1 MFLSSLKLT
10 CFRNHAESFVD
21 FSSKLSCIT
30 GNNGTGKTN
39 LLDAV
44 YFLCLTKSNLY
55 STDQQS
61 IQFGSDFLR
70 LEGNFNSNEF
80 AQKVVCRFQAGKRKE
95 FFVNEVPY
103 TKLSEHI
110 GVFPCMMISPGDGDI
125 IIGGSEDRRKV
136 MDSTLSQTD
145 SEYLELL
152 VQYNKLLAQRN
163 AVLKQ
168 FTESGRTDKN
178 LLLSYDM
185 RLIPIGE
192 KVFAK
197 RKNALLEIQPL
208 FEIFYEQISLN
219 RDAVSIQYLSQLEGK
234 SFEELL
240 NNSLQKDL
248 ILQRTDTGIHK
259 DDIDLQINSVS
270 AKKFGSQ
277 GQQKSV
283 LIALKL
289 ALFQYIKKQKGFAPI
304 LLVDDIFDKLD
315 KDRGNALIE
324 MLSSDL
330 TGQVIISHT
339 KREDFNEMKIVE
351 TIAVD
356 DVMVAGKILLN

>member
-1 MFLSSLKLT
+1 MFLDSLKLT
-10 CFRNHAESFVD
+10 CFRNHAESSVD

-61 IQFGSDFLR
+61 IRFGADFLR
-70 LEGNFNSNEF
+70 IEGSFNSNEF
-80 AQKVVCRFQAGKRKE
+80 AQKVVCRFQTGKRKE

-110 GVFPCMMISPGDGDI
+110 GAFPCMMISPGDADI

-136 MDSTLSQTD
+136 IDSTLSQTD

-163 AVLKQ
+163 AALKQ
-168 FTESGRTDKN
+168 FAESGRIDKN

-197 RKNALLEIQPL
+197 RKHALLEIQPL
-208 FEIFYEQISLN
+208 FETCYEQISLN

-234 SFEELL
+234 SFQELM

-259 DDIDLQINSVS
+259 DDVDLQINLVS

-315 KDRGNALIE
+315 RDRGNALIE
-324 MLSSDL
+324 ILSSDL

-339 KREDFNEMKIVE
+339 KREDFNNLKMVE
-351 TIAVD
+351 TIAVEEI
-356 DVMVAGKILLN
+356 VGNSIVSSN

>member
-1 MFLSSLKLT
+1 MFLNSLKLT
-10 CFRNHAESFVD
+10 CFRNHAESSVG

-61 IQFGSDFLR
+61 IRFGADFLR
-70 LEGNFNSNEF
+70 LEGSFNKNENE
-80 AQKVVCRFQAGKRKE
+80 QKVICRFQAGKRKE

-103 TKLSEHI
+103 AKLSEHI
-110 GVFPCMMISPGDGDI
+110 GVFPCMMISPADAEI
-125 IIGGSEDRRKV
+125 ILGGSEDRRKV
-136 MDSTLSQTD
+136 IDSTLSQTD
-145 SEYLELL
+145 GEYLDLL
-152 VQYNKLLAQRN
+152 LQYNKLLAQRN

-168 FTESGRTDKN
+168 FAESGRTDKN

-219 RDAVSIQYLSQLEGK
+219 RDTVSIQYLSQLEGK
-234 SFEELL
+234 SFEELM

-339 KREDFNEMKIVE
+339 KREDFDELKMVE
-351 TIAVD
+351 TIAVGEI
-356 DVMVAGKILLN
+356 AAQEILN